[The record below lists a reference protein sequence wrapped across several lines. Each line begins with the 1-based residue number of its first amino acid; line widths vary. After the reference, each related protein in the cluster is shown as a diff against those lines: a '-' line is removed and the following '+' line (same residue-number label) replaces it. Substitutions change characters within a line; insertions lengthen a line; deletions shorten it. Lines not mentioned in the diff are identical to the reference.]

1 VNRTIL
7 VLCHHVKIKDSVV
20 TTDQRSDV
28 PVRMVGPEI
37 NVKQKMVVILALAIV
52 TENVLFPKI
61 IQFVIAM

>member
-37 NVKQKMVVILALAIV
+37 NVKQKMVVILALARV